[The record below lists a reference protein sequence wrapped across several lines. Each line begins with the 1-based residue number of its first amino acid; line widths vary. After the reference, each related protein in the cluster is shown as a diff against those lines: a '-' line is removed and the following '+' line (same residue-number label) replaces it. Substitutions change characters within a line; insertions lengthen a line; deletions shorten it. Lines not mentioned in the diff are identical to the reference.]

1 MAGFSPKGPGISGT
15 PRVPK
20 AGSTSG
26 GPRFQ
31 QAVRAPTNFPRVKV
45 SRRDYAKPEM
55 GAEQPLGVSEG
66 SKSSFGSTG
75 LTGES

>member
-1 MAGFSPKGPGISGT
+1 MAGLSFKGPGVGGGV
-15 PRVPK
+15 RVPK
-20 AGSTSG
+20 TGSTSG

-31 QAVRAPTNFPRVKV
+31 QQVRAPTNFPRVKV

-66 SKSSFGSTG
+66 SKSNFGQTG
-75 LTGES
+75 LTGET